1 MSYTLIEQ
9 VNTQYAHI
17 EFEGVFQGE
26 TVTWDTHFFTLDG
39 YSTENSDNQNTAKQ
53 FIHIQKSNTGT
64 TELTLALKIS
74 EINTPNIQKMMVMIK
89 QYKNLAIGR
98 HEYG

>member
-1 MSYTLIEQ
+1 MTYTLIKQ

-17 EFEGVFQGE
+17 KFAGSFQGK

-39 YSTENSDNQNTAKQ
+39 YSSENNDEENITKQ
-53 FIHIQKSNTGT
+53 FINIKECNADTM
-64 TELTLALKIS
+64 ELTLALKIS
-74 EINTPNIQKMMVMIK
+74 EVNTPNIQKMMIMIK

-98 HEYG
+98 HDYG

>member
-9 VNTQYAHI
+9 VNTQYAHLK
-17 EFEGVFQGE
+17 FEGPFQGK
-26 TVTWDTHFFTLDG
+26 TVTWDTHFYTFDG
-39 YSTENSDNQNTAKQ
+39 YSSKNKETNITKQ
-53 FIHIQKSNTGT
+53 FINIKENNADTM
-64 TELTLALKIS
+64 ELTLALNIS
-74 EINTPNIQKMMVMIK
+74 EINTPNIHKMMIMIR

>member
-17 EFEGVFQGE
+17 KFEGSFQGK

-39 YSTENSDNQNTAKQ
+39 YSSETNGEQNITKQ
-53 FIHIQKSNTGT
+53 FINIKKNNAGT
-64 TELTLALKIS
+64 MELTLALKIS
-74 EINTPNIQKMMVMIK
+74 EINSSNIQKMMIMIK
-89 QYKNLAIGR
+89 QYKNLAVGR
-98 HEYG
+98 HDYG

>member
-17 EFEGVFQGE
+17 KFEGSFQGK

-39 YSTENSDNQNTAKQ
+39 YSSENNDKQKITKQ
-53 FIHIQKSNTGT
+53 FINIKECAADTM
-64 TELTLALKIS
+64 ELTLALKIS
-74 EINTPNIQKMMVMIK
+74 EINTPNIQKMMIMIK
-89 QYKNLAIGR
+89 QYKNLTTGR
-98 HEYG
+98 HDYG

>member
-9 VNTQYAHI
+9 VSTQYAHI
-17 EFEGVFQGE
+17 KFEGSFQGK

-39 YSTENSDNQNTAKQ
+39 YSAENNDEQNITKQ
-53 FIHIQKSNTGT
+53 FINIKEYNDNTM
-64 TELTLALKIS
+64 ELTLALKIS
-74 EINTPNIQKMMVMIK
+74 EINTPNIQKMIIMIK

-98 HEYG
+98 HNYG

>member
-9 VNTQYAHI
+9 VNTQYAHLK
-17 EFEGVFQGE
+17 FEGPFQGK
-26 TVTWDTHFFTLDG
+26 TVTWDTHFYTFDG
-39 YSTENSDNQNTAKQ
+39 YSSKNEETNITKQ
-53 FIHIQKSNTGT
+53 FINIKENNSDTM
-64 TELTLALKIS
+64 ELTLALNIS
-74 EINTPNIQKMMVMIK
+74 EINTANIQKMIIMIR

>member
-17 EFEGVFQGE
+17 RFEGPFQGK

-39 YSTENSDNQNTAKQ
+39 YSSEKNDDINLTKQ
-53 FIHIQKSNTGT
+53 FINIKQCNVDTM
-64 TELTLALKIS
+64 ELTLALKIS
-74 EINTPNIQKMMVMIK
+74 EINTPNIHKMMIMIK
-89 QYKNLAIGR
+89 QYKNLTIGR

>member
-17 EFEGVFQGE
+17 KFEGSFQGK

-39 YSTENSDNQNTAKQ
+39 YSSIHNHEQKITKQ
-53 FIHIQKSNTGT
+53 FINIKESNADTMK
-64 TELTLALKIS
+64 LTLALKIT
-74 EINTPNIQKMMVMIK
+74 EINTPNIQKMMIMIK
-89 QYKNLAIGR
+89 QYKNLALGR
-98 HEYG
+98 HDYG